1 MRLCRRAT
9 LGKRV
14 GSGAPTCERETEA
27 PPLKTPPRSNATP
40 HDTRARH
47 RQEKPIDDMRLRV
60 AKEFER
66 LAFADVRDVV
76 AWERRP
82 VFDADGNVTG
92 YRDEITPTPSHRLK
106 AGQAAA
112 VKGVTTKSGSLK
124 IEFHDKIA
132 ALTQMAKILG
142 MTQDAAPSTVTVN
155 QVNLNS
161 APENALEA
169 ARRLAF
175 ALAAAQQ
182 AAINAPEPPTLE
194 GRAIETE

>member
-1 MRLCRRAT
+1 MAARFARIRQTLANGLPDPRRPLVKPNREQFAQM
-9 LGKRV
+9 V
-14 GSGAPTCERETEA
+14 ANSVPVVIAYERA
-27 PPLKTPPRSNATP
+27 GYKGGDDSRSQLRRSAYVDSRITWLVNQRIRS
-40 HDTRARH
+40 DTAARH
-47 RQEKPIDDMRLRV
+47 RREKPIDDMRLHV

-66 LAFADVRDVV
+66 VAFADVRDVV

-92 YRDEITPTPSHRLK
+92 YRDEITPTPSHLLN

-142 MTQDAAPSTVTVN
+142 MTPDAAP
-155 QVNLNS
+155 
-161 APENALEA
+161 
-169 ARRLAF
+169 
-175 ALAAAQQ
+175 
-182 AAINAPEPPTLE
+182 
-194 GRAIETE
+194 